1 MLVRRIVEEGGVLA
15 IFVDDFAREP
25 LEASEN
31 TRVVFFKVV
40 SVEPKS
46 EGVSSYIADSDNSM
60 LVLVSAQNNISF
72 NMW

>member
-1 MLVRRIVEEGGVLA
+1 MRSIVEEGGVLA

-25 LEASEN
+25 LEGSEN

-60 LVLVSAQNNISF
+60 LVLVSAQQNYISF